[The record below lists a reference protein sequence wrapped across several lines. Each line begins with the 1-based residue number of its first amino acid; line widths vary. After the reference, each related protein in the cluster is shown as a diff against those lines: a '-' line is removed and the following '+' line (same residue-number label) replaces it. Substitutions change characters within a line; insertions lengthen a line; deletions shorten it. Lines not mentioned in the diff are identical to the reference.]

1 MEVFQ
6 ERFGW
11 IFEVFQEGFGSI
23 LQFSNRVWG
32 SILGGSG
39 LQFRSILGIWA
50 VLAAKCVLGGVL
62 GGSWVGLGRVLGP
75 KMDQVTPKVFP
86 KQDPRGVLG
95 RREGPLERPMSV
107 LGASLC
113 VLNQLPALHTKK

>member
-1 MEVFQ
+1 MVGGSILEVFQ
-6 ERFGW
+6 EGFGW

-39 LQFRSILGIWA
+39 LHFRSILGVWA

-62 GGSWVGLGRVLGP
+62 GGSWAGLGRVLGP
-75 KMDQVTPKVFP
+75 KMDQVTPK
-86 KQDPRGVLG
+86 
-95 RREGPLERPMSV
+95 
-107 LGASLC
+107 
-113 VLNQLPALHTKK
+113 